1 MAAEFTTHNRG
12 LMLWP
17 PVRFEKLTWLIS
29 EGGDARRSSRDRSYQ
44 SAILDPIA
52 DVSMLIPSDCALI
65 SEDVR
70 AAIAQFDVRVG
81 DTLAPLERLL
91 VRIEASA
98 SSRIENVAASIPDL
112 LMAEIGDEMGRSV
125 ADVIGNVDATAAA
138 IELSDDISPDT
149 ILDVH
154 RALLRDT
161 HPVLAGK
168 WRTDPV
174 WIGSYSAGPPGATFV
189 PPAADRIPD
198 AIEDLCEF
206 MNRTDIPVFIQAM
219 LMHAHFETVHPFPD
233 GNGRV
238 GRALIHALLR
248 RDGLTKA
255 ATLPISAGIVSQ
267 KHRYIEA
274 LTEYRSGDF
283 VPIVEL
289 GADATFA
296 ALRSASMLFDD
307 VEQIVHN
314 WRTVADGVRVDSVI
328 HPIIDTLL
336 AHPIVDV
343 KSLSE
348 ELNASPSSVGGAIR
362 QLVDLGVLQALD
374 PTAQRGQRWGA
385 HEVIRVL
392 NAFTSRSINPFG
404 RH

>member
-1 MAAEFTTHNRG
+1 MAGAGSFNG
-12 LMLWP
+12 PLWP
-17 PVRFEKLTWLIS
+17 PVRFEKLVWLIS
-29 EGGDARRSSRDRSYQ
+29 EGGDSRRSSRDRTYQ
-44 SAILDPIA
+44 SAILDPIE
-52 DVSMLIPSDCALI
+52 DVEMLIPSDCALV
-65 SEDVR
+65 SEDIR
-70 AAIAQFDVRVG
+70 AAISAFDIRVG
-81 DTLAPLERLL
+81 DTLAPLESLL

-98 SSRIENVAASIPDL
+98 SSRIENVAASLPDL
-112 LMAEIGDEMGRSV
+112 LMAEVGDEMGRSV

-138 IELSDDISPDT
+138 IDLSSDITADT

-154 RALLRDT
+154 RALLIDT

-174 WIGSYSAGPPGATFV
+174 WIGSYSAGPPAATFV
-189 PPAADRIPD
+189 PPAARHVPD
-198 AIEDLCEF
+198 IDDLCEF
-206 MNRTDIPVFIQAM
+206 MNRTDVPVFIQAM
-219 LMHAHFETVHPFPD
+219 VMHAHFETIHPFPD

-274 LTEYRSGDF
+274 LTQYRAGDF

-307 VEQIVHN
+307 IEQIVRR
-314 WRTVADGVRVDSVI
+314 WEDVTESIRSDSVV
-328 HPIIDTLL
+328 
-336 AHPIVDV
+336 HPIVLQLLEHPVVDAS
-343 KSLSE
+343 SLA
-348 ELNASPSSVGGAIR
+348 ELVDASSSSISGAVR
-362 QLVDLGVLQALD
+362 QLVDVGVLQPLD
-374 PTAQRGQRWGA
+374 PSAQRGQRWGA
-385 HEVIRVL
+385 HEVIHVL